1 MLRNWRHGRHPL
13 TSSDSQRAW
22 GREVELVVYDPKDVS
37 SAAILEQ
44 GGATFGL
51 VLSDLD
57 VEFKVTRSQV
67 YAENTAEFKV
77 YNAAPTTRQQ
87 MATPCQRVR
96 FSAGYKDQGG
106 PVGIFWGSILR
117 GPSSKSGPSWETELT
132 CISSLTES
140 TGSEDIATWDKK
152 NPKATREQKL
162 EVITRAV
169 NRIPVSLSFAAGS
182 KFKDAIRTMAT
193 ITGLVLWGVEGM
205 GDLLFPNGFVYV
217 GGARGAL
224 LQLDKMLRRSGW
236 SMTIDNTS
244 LLVLPLVGGNLTGTV
259 AYLTYD
265 TGLLEVKETT
275 DLNVPPKLDKQGKRV
290 HIPKSYEFKC
300 LLNPKIGP
308 NTLVEFDVEQA
319 RVTALVTTVTFS
331 GNTFGGEFQC
341 SGKCVAWS
349 GIGDT
354 WKKAP

>member
-1 MLRNWRHGRHPL
+1 MASND
-13 TSSDSQRAW
+13 TERAW

-51 VLSDLD
+51 VLSDLH
-57 VEFKVTRSQV
+57 VEFSVTRSQV

-77 YNAAPTTRQQ
+77 YNAKPSTRQQ
-87 MATPCQRVR
+87 MASPGQRIR

-106 PVGIFWGSILR
+106 PIGIFWGSIMR
-117 GPSSKSGPSWETELT
+117 GPSSRKGASWETNLT

-152 NPKATREQKL
+152 NPKASREKKL

-169 NRIPVSLSFAAGS
+169 NRIPVQLSFGAGS
-182 KFKDAIRTMAT
+182 RVKEAIRTMSA
-193 ITGLVLWGVEGM
+193 ITGLVLWGLEGM
-205 GDLLFPNGFVYV
+205 PELLFPNGFVYV
-217 GGARGAL
+217 GGARGAMM
-224 LQLDKMLRRSGW
+224 QLDKMLRRNGW
-236 SMTIDNTS
+236 ALNIDNMS
-244 LLVLPLVGGNLTGTV
+244 LLVLPLVGGNLTATV
-259 AYLTYD
+259 AYLTKD
-265 TGLLEVKETT
+265 TGLLDLRETT
-275 DLNVPPKLDKQGKRV
+275 DLNVPPKLDKNGKRV

-300 LLNPKIGP
+300 LLNPKIAP
-308 NTLVEFDVEQA
+308 NTLVEFNTEQA
-319 RVTALVTTVTFS
+319 KITALVTSVTVS
-331 GNTFGGEFQC
+331 GNNFGGEFQT
-341 SGKCVAWS
+341 SGKCVVWS